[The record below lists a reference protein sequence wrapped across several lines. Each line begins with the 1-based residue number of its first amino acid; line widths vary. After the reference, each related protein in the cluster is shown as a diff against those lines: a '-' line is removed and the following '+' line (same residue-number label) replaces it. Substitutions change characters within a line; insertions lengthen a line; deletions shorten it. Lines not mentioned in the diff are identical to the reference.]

1 MGTNQKTREQ
11 AKEQASS
18 HHHHD
23 HKLPNKYLD
32 GKDTEQTRAKEYK
45 VEGQWCDFAPTLMIP
60 LSSVRDGMSLLLIVR
75 DVVLVLS
82 FINVVK
88 DDVVYVMTI
97 CESVVKVQHTWDLQM
112 RTLIYSNSIQIHK
125 QILQIEATYA
135 SIELMKQVWHKQA
148 PPKQ

>member
-11 AKEQASS
+11 ATEQAPS

-32 GKDTEQTRAKEYK
+32 GKETEQTRAKEYK
-45 VEGQWCDFAPTLMIP
+45 VEGQECDFSPTLMIP
-60 LSSVRDGMSLLLIVR
+60 LFSVRDGMSLLLIVG

-97 CESVVKVQHTWDLQM
+97 CESVVKVQHT
-112 RTLIYSNSIQIHK
+112 
-125 QILQIEATYA
+125 
-135 SIELMKQVWHKQA
+135 
-148 PPKQ
+148 